1 MAVSIC
7 LRLGPSGKNVKGESV
22 ITKHE
27 NEIDVLAWN
36 WGLTQSGT
44 AHRATGAGA
53 GSADVHDLTIT
64 KYVDMATP
72 NLIQDCFNGVD
83 EGETV
88 LTFIKVGGGKG
99 NHVEY
104 LKVTMSGTVMISSV
118 TSGGSAGGDDSF
130 TETVTLNFASV
141 KIDYMSQTANQG
153 KGATVS
159 GNFDIAKK
167 FST

>member
-7 LRLGPSGKNVKGESV
+7 LRLGPSGKNLKGESV

-44 AHRATGAGA
+44 AHRSTGAGA
-53 GSADVHDLTIT
+53 GSANVHDLTIT
-64 KYVDMATP
+64 KYVDLGTP
-72 NLIQDCFNGVD
+72 MLLQESFNGTD
-83 EGETV
+83 FGETV
-88 LTFIKVGGGKG
+88 LTFLKVGGGKG
-99 NHVEY
+99 NQVEY
-104 LKVTMSGTVMISSV
+104 LKITMSGTVMISSV

-141 KIDYMSQTANQG
+141 KIDYTSQTANQG

-167 FST
+167 FT

>member
-7 LRLGPSGKNVKGESV
+7 LRLGPSGKNLKGESV

-44 AHRATGAGA
+44 AHRSTGAGA
-53 GSADVHDLTIT
+53 GSANVHDLTIT
-64 KYVDMATP
+64 KYVDLATP
-72 NLIQDCFNGVD
+72 MLIQECFHGTD
-83 EGETV
+83 FGETV
-88 LTFIKVGGGKG
+88 LTFLKVGGGKG
-99 NHVEY
+99 NQVEY
-104 LKVTMSGTVMISSV
+104 LKITMSGTVMISSV
-118 TSGGSAGGDDSF
+118 TSGGSAGGDDTFS
-130 TETVTLNFASV
+130 ETVTLNFASV
-141 KIDYMSQTANQG
+141 KIDYTSQTANQG

-167 FST
+167 FT

>member
-7 LRLGPSGKNVKGESV
+7 LRLGPDKKNLKGESV

-64 KYVDMATP
+64 KYVDLSSPM
-72 NLIQDCFNGVD
+72 LIQECFNGTD
-83 EGETV
+83 FGESV
-88 LTFIKVGGGKG
+88 LTFLKVGGGKG
-99 NHVEY
+99 NQVEY
-104 LKVTMSGTVMISSV
+104 LKITMSGTVMISSV

-141 KIDYMSQTANQG
+141 KIDFTSQTANQG

>member
-7 LRLGPSGKNVKGESV
+7 LRLGPSGKNLKGESV

-44 AHRATGAGA
+44 AHRSTGAGA
-53 GSADVHDLTIT
+53 GSANVHDLTIT
-64 KYVDMATP
+64 KYVDLATP
-72 NLIQDCFNGVD
+72 MLIQECFNGTD
-83 EGETV
+83 LGETV
-88 LTFIKVGGGKG
+88 LTFLKVGGGKG
-99 NHVEY
+99 NQFEY
-104 LKVTMSGTVMISSV
+104 LKITMSGTVMISSV
-118 TSGGSAGGDDSF
+118 TSGGSAGGDDTFS
-130 TETVTLNFASV
+130 ETVTLNFASV
-141 KIDYMSQTANQG
+141 KIDYTSQTANQG

-167 FST
+167 FT